1 MSGMALAYVGTLG
14 GVDWTNIT
22 GTFDAAGNVQ
32 TMPYGTTITAQISNL
47 SSGQISVN
55 VNGAGEV
62 VYPGPFPV
70 SAGDTVQ
77 WSAQTKGTYSAT
89 VTVKGTGGFVIDT
102 FTVSLT

>member
-1 MSGMALAYVGTLG
+1 MSGIALAYAATLG
-14 GVDWTNIT
+14 GVDWTDIT

-55 VNGAGEV
+55 LNGAGDV
-62 VYPGPFPV
+62 VYPGPFAV
-70 SAGDTVQ
+70 SAGDTLQ

-89 VTVKGTGGFVIDT
+89 VTVKGTGGFIIDA
-102 FTVSLT
+102 FTVTLT